1 MCLPCGGS
9 RGTAQ
14 DSRYNLS
21 MSHDDLGAAPHAAAI
36 PGNIFLVGLM
46 GAGKTSVG
54 RLLAKRCNKTFYDC
68 DQEIERR
75 TGVKIPVIFDIE
87 GEAGFRAREATVL
100 RELAVLH
107 DIVLATGGGAV
118 VREENRHVLK
128 QNGAV
133 VYLRAS
139 LDDLWQRTRH
149 DRNRPLL
156 QTADPRTKL
165 EQLFAQRDPLYHD
178 VATLVV
184 DTGNQSLRSLAH
196 KLEQRLREHF
206 RSQAKATDTMPESGG
221 LNN

>member
-1 MCLPCGGS
+1 MSNQPHS
-9 RGTAQ
+9 AQ
-14 DSRYNLS
+14 
-21 MSHDDLGAAPHAAAI
+21 HAAAI

-54 RLLAKRCNKTFYDC
+54 RLLAKRFDKTFYDC
-68 DQEIERR
+68 DHEIESR

-87 GEAGFRAREATVL
+87 GEAGFRAREAAVL

-107 DIVLATGGGAV
+107 DIVLATGGGVV
-118 VREENRHVLK
+118 VREENRRVLTL
-128 QNGAV
+128 NGTV

-156 QTADPRTKL
+156 QTADPRAKL
-165 EQLFAQRDPLYHD
+165 DQLFVQRDPLYQE

-184 DTGNQSLRSLAH
+184 DTGNQSLRNLAH
-196 KLEQRLREHF
+196 QLEQRLREHF
-206 RSQAKATDTMPESGG
+206 RSTAKPSELRPGSDG
-221 LNN
+221 LNK